1 VADIQRDLRDS
12 WAFRFAAIAV
22 VLLVALL
29 VGRGCGASDRTVSQ
43 AQAERI
49 ARASTSFKPD
59 RLQIRLVQQ
68 GIPPR
73 AIWAVS
79 LYDVDAAGNP
89 TRFEV
94 VRVDGRTGA
103 VLEP

>member
-1 VADIQRDLRDS
+1 MADVERDLRDR
-12 WAFRFAAIAV
+12 WAFRLAAIGI
-22 VLLVALL
+22 VLLIALL
-29 VGRGCGASDRTVSQ
+29 VGRGCGASDRKISQ
-43 AQAERI
+43 AEAERI
-49 ARASTSFKPD
+49 ARASTSFEPD
-59 RLQIRLVQQ
+59 RMQIRLVQQ

-79 LYDVDAAGNP
+79 LYDIDADGNP
-89 TRFEV
+89 SKFEV